1 MKGILL
7 AEAGGQFLP
16 VDYLE
21 VPKPARKQI
30 LVKSL
35 VTGINP
41 VEEFMRAGFLVL
53 SWPIVLGCDAS
64 GTVVEVGS
72 EVTKFKVG
80 DSVFGCTRLG
90 APGYS
95 TFQEYFLMDENI
107 TFKKPENVSREQ
119 AATLGVGLLTACL
132 GLVSGAD
139 VELKSTEGKVG
150 EEWILVL
157 GAAGSVGQFAVQI
170 AKLCGFKVL
179 GSCSPANDGFLKTVG
194 ADATFNYKLPLEEQ
208 LKEIASVTGGKFSRV
223 FDASAMA
230 SQTGMEALAQHGDPK
245 VEVKHFA
252 TTNDWVPIEP
262 KQGIQINMVSLGKIG
277 KTGDESILQVNQDIE
292 DFIPTLEK
300 YLADGSLKPMEYE
313 VIGDVGVENILK
325 GLEAFNSKKSATKK
339 VLVRVAAE

>member
-7 AEAGGQFLP
+7 GEAGGQFVT
-16 VDYLE
+16 VDNLE

-64 GTVVEVGS
+64 GTVVEVGR

-107 TFKKPENVSREQ
+107 TFKKPENISREQ

-139 VELKSTEGKVG
+139 VEFESTGEKVG
-150 EEWILVL
+150 EEWVLIL
-157 GAAGSVGQFAVQI
+157 GAAGSVGQYAVQI
-170 AKLCGFKVL
+170 AKLGGFRVL
-179 GSCSPANDGFLKTVG
+179 GSCSPTNDEFLKSIG

-208 LKEIASVTGGKFSRV
+208 LKEIASITSGKFSRV

-230 SQTGMEALAQHGDPK
+230 SQTAMEALAQHGDPK
-245 VEVKHFA
+245 AEVKYFA

-262 KQGIQINMVSLGKIG
+262 RTGIQINMVSLGKIG
-277 KTGDESILQVNQDIE
+277 KTGDESTLHVNQDIE
-292 DFIPTLEK
+292 DFIPTLEQ

-313 VIGDVGVENILK
+313 IIGDVGVEDILK
-325 GLEAFNSKKSATKK
+325 GLEAFNVKKSATKK
-339 VLVRVAAE
+339 ILVRLAAE